1 MKKTTSF
8 LFVLL
13 CVFSFSQQLFSQ
25 QVSIQFQ
32 HKTGY
37 VGVAIPLYV
46 VFENISQEV
55 EPKLPTI
62 DGFTIYKQLSNRT
75 SEQTTFIQGKVTTT
89 RRTIFT
95 FILTPTTVGTFTI
108 PSLKFNANGKIFQ
121 STPRI
126 ITIEEPP
133 TSGVLEAEIT
143 GTQGEMYLGR
153 PVDLTL
159 RIFMEAFTDPNSGV
173 TPDAQFMFRR
183 LRNDSNFGIFTEAL
197 ENGDAKVQRVQGTS
211 ENGIPTTFFVFS
223 VQATTWP
230 ETTGTLE
237 LEPIEIK
244 ADYPLAVSKPRRVG
258 FFGSNQPVVEQS
270 TLLSATAE
278 LPTIDVLSP
287 PSNGQTEWF
296 SGAVGHFDFRIVA
309 EPTRVKVGEP
319 ITLTMRVT
327 DLTSGPVNLDYL
339 SAPLLPR
346 VSALTDYFK
355 VPDKSL
361 GGTISERTKI
371 FTQTIRP
378 RDDSPSEIPPLPF
391 TSFNPENGEY
401 ITTWS
406 KPIPIQVEAVA
417 TVSAGDLIGASNN
430 QTKPTSPIELDGGIL
445 ANYTGDDLLLSQ
457 RVEIDSTI
465 RTAIVIPPII
475 FFSILLIFGI
485 RKHAAL
491 PSSKQKG
498 VRKVATRTLQNAMR
512 LSSTEQAVQISKAI
526 RALQSNDTI
535 DDAIAEKMNELIERC
550 NATQFGGLSDAEL
563 GKDAVAL
570 VEQIR

>member
-1 MKKTTSF
+1 MKKTTLFS
-8 LFVLL
+8 FVLL

-37 VGVAIPLYV
+37 VGVPIPLYV
-46 VFENISQEV
+46 VFENISQKV
-55 EPKLPTI
+55 EPQLPAI

-95 FILTPTTVGTFTI
+95 FILTPTTAGTFTI
-108 PSLKFNANGKIFQ
+108 PSLKFKANGKTFQ

-143 GTQGEMYLGR
+143 GTQGEIFLGR

-159 RIFMEAFTDPNSGV
+159 RIFMEAFTDPNSGI

-197 ENGDAKVQRVQGTS
+197 ENGNAKVQRVQGTS

-237 LEPIEIK
+237 LEPIVIK

-287 PSNGQTEWF
+287 PSNGQPAWF

-309 EPTRVKVGEP
+309 EPTRIKVGEP

-339 SAPLLPR
+339 SAPLLDR
-346 VSALTDYFK
+346 VSALTDSFK

-361 GGTISERTKI
+361 GGTVNGRTKI

-401 ITTWS
+401 ITAWS

-430 QTKPTSPIELDGGIL
+430 HTIPTSPIELDGGIL
-445 ANYTGDDLLLSQ
+445 ANYAGDDLLLSQ
-457 RVEIDSTI
+457 RVDINSTI
-465 RTAIVIPPII
+465 RTAIVLPPII

-498 VRKVATRTLQNAMR
+498 TRKVATKTLQNAMQ
-512 LSSTEQAVQISKAI
+512 LSSAEQAVQISKAI
-526 RALQSNDTI
+526 RVLQSNATI
-535 DDAIAEKMNELIERC
+535 DDGIAEKMNELIERC